1 MLDDERG
8 HHPGD
13 DQRDRT
19 GGVTAMELTE
29 QERNLLLSG
38 LYHLSNAQA
47 QDVEN
52 SGPIEDLVE
61 KLGGDP
67 DATFFLLEHG

>member
-1 MLDDERG
+1 
-8 HHPGD
+8 
-13 DQRDRT
+13 
-19 GGVTAMELTE
+19 MELTD

-47 QDVEN
+47 EDVEN
-52 SGPIEDLVE
+52 AGQIEALVD